1 MRIFPV
7 AFGVFILVPIIEI
20 YLFIKVGSQIG
31 ALNTVLL
38 VLITAVIGAALLR
51 KQGLSTMQQVQREL
65 QRGELPQGL
74 STMQQV
80 QRELQRGE
88 LPATSMLQAMLLFI
102 AGALLLTPGFFTDT
116 LGLLLMIP
124 PLRKLVALWLLER
137 SGWIVQLRTQPPR
150 PQSRHDDAHTLE
162 GEYRRRDD

>member
-51 KQGLSTMQQVQREL
+51 K
-65 QRGELPQGL
+65 QGL